1 MSSLRAL
8 EDLVDDLVLKIDFK
22 VSDNNFTKNLIKYLI
37 SKRQNLQNLNG
48 GISVVSEEMF
58 KATQNRNSEDF
69 QNYYDT
75 IE

>member
-1 MSSLRAL
+1 MSILRAL

>member
-1 MSSLRAL
+1 MSL
-8 EDLVDDLVLKIDFK
+8 EVLVDDLVLKIDFK

>member
-1 MSSLRAL
+1 MSSL

-22 VSDNNFTKNLIKYLI
+22 VSDNNFTKNLIQYLI
-37 SKRQNLQNLNG
+37 SKRQNLKNLNG

-58 KATQNRNSEDF
+58 KATQNRNNEDF
-69 QNYYDT
+69 QNYYDA

>member
-1 MSSLRAL
+1 MSILRAL
-8 EDLVDDLVLKIDFK
+8 EDLVDDLALKIDFK

>member
-1 MSSLRAL
+1 MSSL

-22 VSDNNFTKNLIKYLI
+22 VSDNNFTKNLIQYLI
-37 SKRQNLQNLNG
+37 SKRQNLKNLNG